1 MKLTRQSLRKLIIE
15 TLQEGIGFGQ
25 DPLAPTGK
33 IIVIKRS
40 DPRYTAYVG
49 YEIQGKIRNLLDAN
63 SIDETRKVSL
73 DFGELM
79 PPLTHHYVLVGNT
92 EFDADLQKFGDRG
105 AERDI
110 YDRQLGMML
119 KPWMEANNGENEQRF
134 IRDLVNTKLKELGYF
149 PMNDET
155 FDNIAIQYLEQPVSL
170 DKTKAKHPETGEDV
184 YAAMD
189 SPGDPEGLRKI
200 GYQSD
205 FD

>member
-1 MKLTRQSLRKLIIE
+1 MKLTRQNLRKLIIE

-25 DPLAPTGK
+25 DPYEPTGK
-33 IIVIKRS
+33 LIVVKRA
-40 DPRYTAYVG
+40 DPRYSAYVG
-49 YEIQGKIRNLLDAN
+49 YEIQGVIRNLIDGS
-63 SIDETRKVSL
+63 SIDRRNVTL
-73 DFGELM
+73 DFGDLM

-92 EFDADLQKFGDRG
+92 EFDADLQKFSDRG
-105 AERDI
+105 SERDI

-155 FDNIAIQYLEQPVSL
+155 FNNISIQYLEQPVSL
-170 DKTKAKHPETGEDV
+170 DKTKAKHPQTGEDV

-189 SPGDPEGLRKI
+189 FPGDPDGLRKI
-200 GYQSD
+200 GFKTD